1 MKITFTT
8 MMLSEDIKLP
18 DDENNFY
25 RQLAKKMASL
35 QPPCNVKILS

>member
-8 MMLSEDIKLP
+8 MMLSEDIELP

-25 RQLAKKMASL
+25 RQLAKKNGFFTAAM
-35 QPPCNVKILS
+35 QC

>member
-8 MMLSEDIKLP
+8 MMLSEDIELP

-25 RQLAKKMASL
+25 RQLAKKWLLYSRHAML
-35 QPPCNVKILS
+35 KF